1 MSIDANELM
10 EAKNS
15 QFLVHF
21 FLVDESHEMDAFVLH
36 ACESE
41 LFGLI
46 KEVGKQLDVGFG
58 VQTQA
63 YGEGGLERYLTF
75 TGKHAI
81 ALGLLGTAT
90 TAICSG
96 AIWWNYQS
104 KLLEV
109 QIAQSEF
116 NLQRD
121 KKLTQ
126 QQIEQN
132 ELNLKKARIE
142 LKRLEQETSPE
153 AEKSPA
159 TASTRSLP
167 LEPPPKI
174 EDVLPGLITNR
185 RLIKLRSQFYENLLS
200 YEKVTAVGFAPMHKP
215 TKEQQKIVQ
224 RSEFASYVVKLSEL
238 EPEQLQNVEIEIVAP
253 VLKRGSFK
261 WRGIFEKRSISFE
274 LLDEA
279 FLNRVM
285 SKKVKFQNGTTLQC
299 DLKVFLRENDAG
311 DVEVH
316 AYSVGHVHKHFN
328 KGSASAVN
336 ILEKPRLRSAASRM
350 LAVDDSNNVKED
362 DDLFT
367 LPLNDV

>member
-1 MSIDANELM
+1 MSINADELM

-21 FLVDESHEMDAFVLH
+21 FLIDESHEMDALVLH
-36 ACESE
+36 ACENE
-41 LFGLI
+41 LFSLI
-46 KEVGKQLDVGFG
+46 KEIGKQLDVGFG
-58 VQTQA
+58 IQTKA

-75 TGKHAI
+75 TGKHAV
-81 ALGLLGTAT
+81 ALGLIGTAI

-109 QIAQSEF
+109 QLAHSEF

-121 KKLTQ
+121 IKLTQ

-142 LKRLEQETSPE
+142 LRKLEQETSPD

-159 TASTRSLP
+159 TASNRSLP
-167 LEPPPKI
+167 LEPPPKL
-174 EDVLPGLITNR
+174 EDILPALTTNR

-200 YEKVTAVGFAPMHKP
+200 YEKVAAVGFASMHKP
-215 TKEQQKIVQ
+215 TKEQQKIVP
-224 RSEFASYVVKLSEL
+224 RSEFASYVINLSEL
-238 EPEQLQNVEIEIVAP
+238 EPEQFENVEIEIVSP

-274 LLDEA
+274 VLDEA
-279 FLNRVM
+279 FLTRVM

-299 DLKVFLRENDAG
+299 DLKVFLRENEAG

-328 KGSASAVN
+328 KGSTTTVKTSSGP
-336 ILEKPRLRSAASRM
+336 LRLSAAARM
-350 LAVDDSNNVKED
+350 QALGKSNNTD
-362 DDLFT
+362 GDSDLFT
-367 LPLNDV
+367 LPLNGA